1 MKKIFTLLFAV
12 GIVSIASAQSR
23 GFDHG
28 KPDAGYTIKSKQFSI
43 QQINREYDFKIAAV
57 KMDRRTSRWEKSKQV
72 RNLENQR
79 NAEIASVQFKFDHD
93 SHHYGDNRFKK
104 DDGHRW

>member
-23 GFDHG
+23 SFDHS
-28 KPDAGYTIKSKQFSI
+28 KPGAGYTTRSKQFSI

-57 KMDRRTSRWEKSKQV
+57 KMDRYMSRREKSKQV
-72 RNLENQR
+72 RKLENQR

-93 SHHYGDNRFKK
+93 NHHYGDDRFKK